1 MFFCDFMITI
11 QNGNMLE
18 IQCVLIGSFFRAQI
32 YF

>member
-1 MFFCDFMITI
+1 MFFCDLMITI

-18 IQCVLIGSFFRAQI
+18 IQGVLIGSFFRAQI